1 MINNLTENGV
11 RDINNYRKYTSETLS
26 SKLGIDEI
34 KQSAPVIIDIE
45 NAEVISIKGVKY
57 QGITYHRLKDL
68 PDNINKI
75 DKNNITKKVPTFTA
89 NPKVTVDELK
99 IELTNISI
107 NSQYTKKYKVE
118 YKISEDG
125 ENEDSQNNASWI
137 TAGENL
143 TNTEYSFNV
152 QEPGT
157 YKVKIVDAQGEKSE
171 VANVEVKEFKSEI
184 GTTIDFGYTGNVQ
197 EAKIP
202 CSGYYQIEC
211 WGASNTLEDGAQA
224 KGEYAKGI
232 IYIEKDQMLYG
243 YVGQAKS
250 QGTTNEWNAEATD
263 IRLIRN
269 DNWDDF
275 DSLKSRIIVASGGNG
290 QGYFN
295 DRGSYISGHQEGNS
309 ISEDSTQDNI
319 SYLENSSHYTGAAFT
334 NTEIIDGNGKM
345 PDASSGEM
353 TTGNTGNGHIK
364 ITYYGDN
371 NSTEISLNASN
382 EDKKIKINSKS
393 TNTILKTII
402 ITNPKEE
409 REKIYS
415 LDDKPEIV
423 TYYTPTMLGTYII
436 SSVDIFGN
444 KSEDLNVDVVD
455 ANVTQKFLYNGTAID
470 EKIGNLIVID
480 NSENLEYGQK
490 DKYWQIPYSSN
501 TNKVEAFSQNKIN
514 VTDLKGLEINISA
527 ICDYNQIVSNDIY
540 VGLVNEQNNAVEYIK
555 YELLNT
561 KDSDKK
567 SITLDVSE
575 LTGEF
580 YLKIS
585 IQSNGDNP
593 LNANLEGR
601 IYSILENY

>member
-1 MINNLTENGV
+1 MISDLN
-11 RDINNYRKYTSETLS
+11 DIDIEVGDYRKYDSDALS
-26 SKLGIDEI
+26 SELGIDEI

-57 QGITYHRLKDL
+57 QGKTYHRLKDL

-75 DKNNITKKVPTFTA
+75 DKEYITKQTPTFSVNYKA
-89 NPKVTVDELK
+89 TVDELK
-99 IELTNISI
+99 INLTNIVI

-118 YKISEDG
+118 YKISENG
-125 ENEDSQNNASWI
+125 ENEDSQNNESWI

-152 QEPGT
+152 QEPGN
-157 YKVKIVDAQGEKSE
+157 YKIRIVDAQGEKSI
-171 VANVEVKEFKSEI
+171 VTPVEVQEFKSEI
-184 GTTIDFGYTGNVQ
+184 GTTINFGYTGNVQ

-232 IYIEKDQMLYG
+232 IYIEKDQMLYA
-243 YVGQAKS
+243 YVGQAKT
-250 QGTTNEWNAEATD
+250 QDTTNEWNAEATD

-269 DNWDDF
+269 DNWDNF

-290 QGYFN
+290 QGYFDN
-295 DRGSYISGHQEGNS
+295 KKSYISGHQEGNS

-319 SYLENSSHYTGAAFT
+319 NYLENSLHYTGAVFT
-334 NTEIIDGNGKM
+334 NTEIIDGNSKM
-345 PDASSGEM
+345 PNASTGEM

-371 NSTEISLNASN
+371 NTTEITVNALN
-382 EDKKIKINSKS
+382 EDKKIKINSNS

-402 ITNPKEE
+402 VTNPKEE
-409 REKIYS
+409 KEKIYS
-415 LDDKPEIV
+415 LDDKLEIV
-423 TYYTPTMLGTYII
+423 TDYTPTMLGTYII

-444 KSEDLNVDVVD
+444 KSEDFVVDVLD
-455 ANVTQKFLYNGTAID
+455 AYVTQKFLYNGTAMD

-501 TNKVEAFSQNKIN
+501 KNKAEAFSENKIN
-514 VTDLKGLEINISA
+514 VTDLKGLEVNISA
-527 ICDYNQIVSNDIY
+527 ICDYSQIVSNNIY
-540 VGLVNEQNNAVEYIK
+540 VGLVNEHNNAVEYIK
-555 YELLNT
+555 SEVLNT

-585 IQSNGDNP
+585 IQSNGENP
-593 LNANLEGR
+593 IDSNLEGR